1 MEAALSVD
9 VYKIIAV
16 LENISQSLCF
26 LLNKRDLILFTP
38 YGSIFVWDGKY
49 SSGVG
54 VWYTEK
60 A

>member
-1 MEAALSVD
+1 MPQSQNHRMEVALLVD

-38 YGSIFVWDGKY
+38 YGSIFVFGW
-49 SSGVG
+49 
-54 VWYTEK
+54 
-60 A
+60 